1 MMPVRR
7 ATGDRAGCGTVPM
20 RAETSQQERTHP
32 VVTKWYETR
41 RGAPECRPLWVR
53 TSARRVAG
61 SGRDTYITNRTQRID
76 SPRAPK
82 SPANGYDR
90 ELPMRPTRNG
100 DCKRRPGRAT
110 GIAPDGWSDTK
121 GDRSLSPPN
130 TRLPVG
136 SQDRAWSVAGD
147 LGLDL
152 ESGRRILPLGHP
164 DRGSLPREGTPQRG
178 GEGPLRGAERPRGR
192 LGADPPRGA
201 RRRAPLPAR
210 GRLGKAVPRAPRPH
224 EAGGGPE
231 GHRLSLGESPP
242 HALPGLSR
250 PRAVH
255 LHGGCRG
262 RLQGGHWDPAQTR
275 RHALERP
282 GGNAIIALR
291 CCTLSGRFEDFW
303 ERRAERQV
311 AS

>member
-1 MMPVRR
+1 MTVWTLPSHPGSPDFPMMPVRR

-20 RAETSQQERTHP
+20 RNETSQQERTHP

-147 LGLDL
+147 LGQRSVRSYQHSRWARFSFRCSTF
-152 ESGRRILPLGHP
+152 EVHRPL
-164 DRGSLPREGTPQRG
+164 
-178 GEGPLRGAERPRGR
+178 
-192 LGADPPRGA
+192 A
-201 RRRAPLPAR
+201 R
-210 GRLGKAVPRAPRPH
+210 
-224 EAGGGPE
+224 
-231 GHRLSLGESPP
+231 SS
-242 HALPGLSR
+242 
-250 PRAVH
+250 
-255 LHGGCRG
+255 
-262 RLQGGHWDPAQTR
+262 
-275 RHALERP
+275 
-282 GGNAIIALR
+282 
-291 CCTLSGRFEDFW
+291 
-303 ERRAERQV
+303 
-311 AS
+311 